1 MKLGSALSRRN
12 KGLCKIVENGRV
24 KHWSGKI
31 ATLDANGEGKGVV
44 SIEIA
49 EDVHVATWNNAFSDY
64 EDHTLIEAGQLFDKF
79 LEHEEDDVV
88 TFSGKLIGNGSCV
101 NDKRLSLKGKLDD
114 PEFVFRFSDVS

>member
-12 KGLCKIVENGRV
+12 KGLCKIVENGKV

-49 EDVHVATWNNAFSDY
+49 EDVHVATWNNAFSDD

-88 TFSGKLIGNGSCV
+88 TFSGKLIGNGAASTT
-101 NDKRLSLKGKLDD
+101 
-114 PEFVFRFSDVS
+114 SD